1 VINWIPEK
9 LNFGSGV
16 ALWVGSAGMVG
27 TVDGELGRVVKVGGG
42 DSSEIFVHPNSKP
55 AQSSS
60 RESVMVGNLLTLIN
74 DTLL

>member
-1 VINWIPEK
+1 
-9 LNFGSGV
+9 
-16 ALWVGSAGMVG
+16 MVG